1 MARRRALFTS
11 PPPIGSRRACVTV
24 GEAPCNNAI
33 VMKCIASV
41 LLAVAFACAMAPARA
56 AGVGD
61 AAPPLSLATAKGDT
75 VALDG
80 LRGQV
85 VYVDFWAS
93 WCGPCKRSFPWMNE
107 ISQRYGDKGL
117 AVIAVNVDRK
127 REDAQRF
134 LAQTP
139 ARFTVV
145 YDAAGVTPAAWA
157 VKGMPSSY
165 LIDRAGRVV
174 MVEQGFR
181 DEQKP
186 AVEQRIR
193 ELLAAR

>member
-1 MARRRALFTS
+1 MSFVGRLFT
-11 PPPIGSRRACVTV
+11 RHAR
-24 GEAPCNNAI
+24 PCHNAI
-33 VMKCIASV
+33 VMKRRRLL
-41 LLAVAFACAMAPARA
+41 LLAALVAPTFAQAVGVGEGAPALRL
-56 AGVGD
+56 
-61 AAPPLSLATAKGDT
+61 PTAKGET
-75 VALDG
+75 VALES

-107 ISQRYGDKGL
+107 LVQRYGDKGFT
-117 AVIAVNVDRK
+117 VVAVNVDK
-127 REDAQRF
+127 KAEDADRF

-145 YDAAGVTPAAWA
+145 YDAPGATPAAWA

-165 LIDRAGRVV
+165 LVDRSGKVV

-181 DEQKP
+181 DEQKS

-193 ELLAAR
+193 DSLAAR

>member
-1 MARRRALFTS
+1 MKPTALL
-11 PPPIGSRRACVTV
+11 
-24 GEAPCNNAI
+24 
-33 VMKCIASV
+33 
-41 LLAVAFACAMAPARA
+41 LLAALTLATAAGA

-61 AAPPLSLATAKGDT
+61 SAPALRLANAKGET
-75 VALDG
+75 VALEA

-107 ISQRYGDKGL
+107 LVQRYGDKGFT
-117 AVIAVNVDRK
+117 VVAVNVDK
-127 REDAQRF
+127 KAEDAERF

-145 YDAAGVTPAAWA
+145 YDPPGATPAAWA
-157 VKGMPSSY
+157 VKGIPSSY
-165 LIDRAGRVV
+165 LVDRGGRIV

-193 ELLAAR
+193 DLLAAR

>member
-1 MARRRALFTS
+1 
-11 PPPIGSRRACVTV
+11 
-24 GEAPCNNAI
+24 
-33 VMKCIASV
+33 MKRLRLL
-41 LLAVAFACAMAPARA
+41 LLAAFALPAA
-56 AGVGD
+56 AGAVGVGD
-61 AAPPLSLATAKGDT
+61 AAPALRLDNAKGET
-75 VALDG
+75 VALDS

-107 ISQRYGDKGL
+107 LQQRYGDKGFT
-117 AVIAVNVDRK
+117 VVAVNVDK
-127 REDAQRF
+127 KAADAERF

-145 YDAAGVTPAAWA
+145 YDAPGATPAAWA

-165 LIDRAGRVV
+165 LVDRSGKVV

-186 AVEQRIR
+186 EVEQRIR
-193 ELLAAR
+193 ELTATR

>member
-1 MARRRALFTS
+1 MAQ
-11 PPPIGSRRACVTV
+11 RRACSPGNLPSVSPLFRVT
-24 GEAPCNNAI
+24 AQRAACDNAI
-33 VMKCIASV
+33 VMKRIHLIIAAA
-41 LLAVAFACAMAPARA
+41 LALAPALAAA
-56 AGVGD
+56 AGVGE
-61 AAPPLSLATAKGDT
+61 AAPALSLATAKGEP
-75 VALDG
+75 VALES

-107 ISQRYGDKGL
+107 LVQRYGDKGL
-117 AVIAVNVDRK
+117 AVVAVNVDK
-127 REDAQRF
+127 KHADAERF

-145 YDAAGVTPAAWA
+145 YDPAGVSPAAWA

-165 LIDRAGRVV
+165 LVDRAGRVV

-181 DEQKP
+181 DEQMP

-193 ELLAAR
+193 DLLATR

>member
-1 MARRRALFTS
+1 
-11 PPPIGSRRACVTV
+11 
-24 GEAPCNNAI
+24 
-33 VMKCIASV
+33 MKRSV
-41 LLAVAFACAMAPARA
+41 LLRWASVALAAMLHTGSAVAV
-56 AGVGD
+56 GIGD
-61 AAPPLSLATAKGDT
+61 AAPPFSLATSQGET
-75 VALDG
+75 IALER

-107 ISQRYGDKGL
+107 LAARYGRDGFTI
-117 AVIAVNVDRK
+117 VAVNVDK
-127 REDAQRF
+127 KAEDAQRF
-134 LAQTP
+134 LAATP

-145 YDAAGVTPAAWA
+145 YDAAGATPSAYA

-165 LIDRAGRVV
+165 LVDRSGRVV

-181 DEQKP
+181 DEDKA
-186 AVEQRIR
+186 AVEGRIR

>member
-1 MARRRALFTS
+1 MSPRIRRLVRLAAIVAASTSFAASAL
-11 PPPIGSRRACVTV
+11 GV
-24 GEAPCNNAI
+24 GE
-33 VMKCIASV
+33 S
-41 LLAVAFACAMAPARA
+41 
-56 AGVGD
+56 
-61 AAPPLSLATAKGDT
+61 APPFSLATARGDA
-75 VALDG
+75 VALDK

-107 ISQRYGDKGL
+107 LAQRYGASGFTI
-117 AVIAVNVDRK
+117 VAVNVDKK
-127 REDAQRF
+127 REDAERF

-139 ARFTVV
+139 AQFTVV
-145 YDAAGVTPAAWA
+145 YDAAGATPAAFA

-165 LIDRAGRVV
+165 LLDRNGRVV

-181 DEQKP
+181 DEQKA
-186 AVEQRIR
+186 AVESRIR

>member
-1 MARRRALFTS
+1 
-11 PPPIGSRRACVTV
+11 
-24 GEAPCNNAI
+24 
-33 VMKCIASV
+33 MKRLRLL
-41 LLAVAFACAMAPARA
+41 LLAAFALPAA
-56 AGVGD
+56 AGAVGVGD
-61 AAPPLSLATAKGDT
+61 AAPLLRLADAKGDT
-75 VALDG
+75 VALDA

-107 ISQRYGDKGL
+107 LQQRYGDKGFTI
-117 AVIAVNVDRK
+117 VAVNVDK
-127 REDAQRF
+127 KAGDAERF

-145 YDAAGVTPAAWA
+145 YDAPGATPAAWA

-165 LIDRAGRVV
+165 LVDRSGKVV

-186 AVEQRIR
+186 EVEQRIR
-193 ELLAAR
+193 ELTATR

>member
-1 MARRRALFTS
+1 MKRSLLLPRMTVVALAATLLA
-11 PPPIGSRRACVTV
+11 GSATAVGV
-24 GEAPCNNAI
+24 GEA
-33 VMKCIASV
+33 
-41 LLAVAFACAMAPARA
+41 
-56 AGVGD
+56 
-61 AAPPLSLATAKGDT
+61 APPFSLATPQGET
-75 VALDG
+75 VALER

-93 WCGPCKRSFPWMNE
+93 WCGPCKRSFPWMNDLVA
-107 ISQRYGDKGL
+107 RYGRDGFTI
-117 AVIAVNVDRK
+117 VAVNVDK
-127 REDAQRF
+127 KAEDAQRF
-134 LAQTP
+134 LAATP

-145 YDAAGVTPAAWA
+145 YDAAGATPSAYA

-165 LIDRAGRVV
+165 LVDRSGRVV

-186 AVEQRIR
+186 AVEARIR

>member
-1 MARRRALFTS
+1 
-11 PPPIGSRRACVTV
+11 
-24 GEAPCNNAI
+24 
-33 VMKCIASV
+33 MKRLRFLVFASV
-41 LLAVAFACAMAPARA
+41 LAPAIA
-56 AGVGD
+56 HAVGIGE
-61 AAPPLSLATAKGDT
+61 AAPPLRLANAKGDT
-75 VALDG
+75 VALDA

-107 ISQRYGDKGL
+107 LQQRYGDKGFT
-117 AVIAVNVDRK
+117 VVAVNVDK
-127 REDAQRF
+127 KADDAERF
-134 LAQTP
+134 LSQTP

-145 YDAAGVTPAAWA
+145 YDAPGATPAAWA

-165 LIDRAGRVV
+165 LIDRTGKVV

-193 ELLAAR
+193 ELTANR

>member
-1 MARRRALFTS
+1 
-11 PPPIGSRRACVTV
+11 
-24 GEAPCNNAI
+24 
-33 VMKCIASV
+33 MKRFRPF
-41 LLAVAFACAMAPARA
+41 LLAAFLLPAA
-56 AGVGD
+56 AGAVGVGD
-61 AAPPLSLATAKGDT
+61 AAPALRLANAKGDM
-75 VALDG
+75 VALDS

-107 ISQRYGDKGL
+107 LQQRYGDKGFTI
-117 AVIAVNVDRK
+117 VAVNVDK
-127 REDAQRF
+127 KADDAERF

-145 YDAAGVTPAAWA
+145 YDAPGATPSAWA

-165 LIDRAGRVV
+165 LLDRSGKVV

-193 ELLAAR
+193 ELTATR

>member
-1 MARRRALFTS
+1 MKYRSFILLAALAL
-11 PPPIGSRRACVTV
+11 PLGADAVGV
-24 GEAPCNNAI
+24 GE
-33 VMKCIASV
+33 S
-41 LLAVAFACAMAPARA
+41 APALR
-56 AGVGD
+56 
-61 AAPPLSLATAKGDT
+61 LATAKGET
-75 VALDG
+75 LALES

-107 ISQRYGDKGL
+107 LQQRYGDKGFTI
-117 AVIAVNVDRK
+117 VAVNVDK
-127 REDAQRF
+127 KGEDAERF

-145 YDAAGVTPAAWA
+145 YDAPGATPAAWA

-165 LIDRAGRVV
+165 LIDRSGKVV

-193 ELLAAR
+193 DLLATR